1 MRRVTLTQ
9 FLIEQQRKGLMGA
22 DLRLLMEVVARA
34 VKAIAVNVSK
44 GALADVLG
52 EAGSDNVQGEAQKKL
67 DVLSNDILLDANE

>member
-9 FLIEQQRKGLMGA
+9 FLIEQQRKGLMSA

-44 GALADVLG
+44 GALAAYWARPAATTCRVRPRRSSTSLPTT
-52 EAGSDNVQGEAQKKL
+52 S
-67 DVLSNDILLDANE
+67 

>member
-34 VKAIAVNVSK
+34 VKARGTTRDHAPLRGGPSWR
-44 GALADVLG
+44 
-52 EAGSDNVQGEAQKKL
+52 
-67 DVLSNDILLDANE
+67 